1 MSHMVQLLIVQLSL
15 VFGVAGLLWPEK
27 LVAVFDVL
35 MFPWPATHK
44 LVRVN
49 AWCALC
55 LAILLFLAVLA
66 RIHV

>member
-1 MSHMVQLLIVQLSL
+1 MNHVVLSLFVQLSL
-15 VFGVAGLLWPEK
+15 AFGVAGLLWPEK

-49 AWCALC
+49 AWGAVLLSC
-55 LAILLFLAVLA
+55 LLFLTLIS
-66 RIHV
+66 RH

>member
-1 MSHMVQLLIVQLSL
+1 MNHLVLSLFVQLSL
-15 VFGVAGLLWPEK
+15 AFGVAGLLWPEK

-49 AWCALC
+49 AWGAVL
-55 LAILLFLAVLA
+55 LSLLLFLSLIA
-66 RIHV
+66 RH